1 MRIAV
6 MQAQAEVLDIQSNL
20 EVIQRASEQAA
31 SEGAEILL
39 TPELFAV
46 GYAPYALRE
55 SLDSTQ
61 IPDIHRR
68 LSEISSEHTI
78 ALAYSLPE
86 ITDNGWL
93 ITATFVDHTGTKLA
107 HYQKVQ
113 LFGSEEQ
120 AVFIPGDNPP
130 ASFEYKGIR
139 LGMVICFDVE
149 FPEIVREAARRSVEL
164 LLVPTAM
171 GRGYERV
178 CTHLVPTRAM
188 ESQLFIAYSNH
199 CGSQAGFEL
208 AGTSVIAG
216 PDGSVLAQAGH
227 EPEVLYAE
235 IELGLYEQAK
245 TEVPYISA
253 ARPELY
259 GQWAAER
266 VNALEG

>member
-20 EVIQRASEQAA
+20 DVIQLAAQQAA
-31 SEGAEILL
+31 SAGVEILL

-46 GYAPYALRE
+46 GYAPYELRE
-55 SLDSTQ
+55 SLDTTQ
-61 IPDIHRR
+61 ISDAHRR
-68 LSEISSEHTI
+68 LSEIASEHSI

-86 ITDNGWL
+86 VRDSDWL
-93 ITATFVDHTGTKLA
+93 ITATFVDHRGAKLA

-120 AVFIPGDNPP
+120 AVFMPGDNPP
-130 ASFEYKGIR
+130 ASFEYKEMM

-171 GRGYERV
+171 GLGYERV

-216 PDGSVLAQAGH
+216 PDGSVLAQAGY

-235 IELGLYEQAK
+235 ISHGPDNRAK
-245 TEVPYISA
+245 TEVPYLSE

-259 GQWAAER
+259 AHWAAER
-266 VNALEG
+266 VNMLEG

>member
-6 MQAQAEVLDIQSNL
+6 MQAEAEVLDIQSNL
-20 EVIQRASEQAA
+20 EVIQRAARQAA
-31 SEGAEILL
+31 SGGAEILL

-46 GYAPYALRE
+46 GYSPYALRE
-55 SLDSTQ
+55 SLDATQ
-61 IPDIHRR
+61 IPDVHRR
-68 LSEISSEHTI
+68 LSEIASEHEI

-86 ITDNGWL
+86 VTDSGWL
-93 ITATFVDHTGTKLA
+93 ITSTFVDHNGIELA

-120 AVFIPGDNPP
+120 DVFVPGVNPP
-130 ASFEYKGIR
+130 ASFEYKEMM

-149 FPEIVREAARRSVEL
+149 FPEIVREAAHRSVEL

-199 CGSQAGFEL
+199 SGSQAGFEL

-227 EPEVLYAE
+227 EPEVLYAD
-235 IELGLYEQAK
+235 LGAYAPTK
-245 TEVPYISA
+245 AEVPYLSE
-253 ARPELY
+253 ARPEIY
-259 GQWAAER
+259 AQWAAER
-266 VNALEG
+266 TNALEG

>member
-1 MRIAV
+1 M
-6 MQAQAEVLDIQSNL
+6 
-20 EVIQRASEQAA
+20 
-31 SEGAEILL
+31 L

-46 GYAPYALRE
+46 GYAPYALRD
-55 SLDSTQ
+55 SLDATR
-61 IPDIHRR
+61 IPVVHRR
-68 LSEISSEHTI
+68 LSEIASEYAI

-86 ITDNGWL
+86 VTDSGWL
-93 ITATFVDHTGTKLA
+93 ITSTFVDHKGTELA

-120 AVFIPGDNPP
+120 AVFVPGVNPP
-130 ASFEYKGIR
+130 ASFEYKEMM

-199 CGSQAGFEL
+199 SGSQAGFEL

-216 PDGSVLAQAGH
+216 PMDLFLPKRATN
-227 EPEVLYAE
+227 LKFFT
-235 IELGLYEQAK
+235 L
-245 TEVPYISA
+245 T
-253 ARPELY
+253 
-259 GQWAAER
+259 
-266 VNALEG
+266 

>member
-6 MQAQAEVLDIQSNL
+6 MQAEAEVLDIQSNL
-20 EVIQRASEQAA
+20 EVIQRAAQQASA
-31 SEGAEILL
+31 EGAKILL
-39 TPELFAV
+39 TPELFVV

-55 SLDSTQ
+55 SLDTAQ
-61 IPDIHRR
+61 IPLMHQRVA
-68 LSEISSEHTI
+68 EIAVKHSI

-86 ITDNGWL
+86 ITDDGWL
-93 ITATFVDHTGTKLA
+93 ITATFVDHRGTQLA

-113 LFGSEEQ
+113 LFGAEEHE
-120 AVFIPGDNPP
+120 VFIPGNNPP
-130 ASFEYKGIR
+130 VSFEYEKMT
-139 LGMVICFDVE
+139 LGMVVCFDIE
-149 FPEIVREAARRSVEL
+149 FPEVVREAARRAVQL

-216 PDGSVLAQAGH
+216 PDGSVLAQAGQDA
-227 EPEVLYAE
+227 EVIYAE
-235 IELGLYEQAK
+235 VEVESLSQAI
-245 TEVPYISA
+245 TEVPYLA
-253 ARPELY
+253 KARPELY
-259 GQWAAER
+259 AQWAAER
-266 VNALEG
+266 AETLQE

>member
-6 MQAQAEVLDIQSNL
+6 MQGQAEVLDIESNL
-20 EVIQRASEQAA
+20 KSIQHAAAQAA
-31 SEGAEILL
+31 SQGARILL

-55 SLDSTQ
+55 GLEETAIQDAHQ
-61 IPDIHRR
+61 K
-68 LSEISSEHTI
+68 LSEIAAQHSI

-86 ITDNGWL
+86 ISDAGWL
-93 ITATFVDHTGTKLA
+93 ISSTFVDHQGTKLA

-113 LFGSEEQ
+113 LFGAEEQ
-120 AVFIPGDNPP
+120 AVFIPGTNPP
-130 ASFEYKGIR
+130 ASFDYEGLR
-139 LGMVICFDVE
+139 VGMVICFDVE
-149 FPEIVREAARRSVEL
+149 FPEVVREAARRSVQL

-171 GRGYERV
+171 GRGYEQV

-199 CGSQAGFEL
+199 CGSQAGFDL

-216 PDGSVLAQAGH
+216 ADGLVLAQAGF

-235 IELGLYEQAK
+235 IDIDQLAQAK
-245 TEVPYISA
+245 AEVPYLFE

-259 GQWAAER
+259 AQWVAQRTA
-266 VNALEG
+266 V